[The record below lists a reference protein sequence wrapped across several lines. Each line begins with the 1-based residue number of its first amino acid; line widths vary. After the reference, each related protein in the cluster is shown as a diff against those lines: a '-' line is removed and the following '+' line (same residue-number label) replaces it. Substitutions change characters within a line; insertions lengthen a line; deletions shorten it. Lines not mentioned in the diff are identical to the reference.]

1 MTDGDQQHREGQKAV
16 RHLEAA
22 IQADDQA
29 TKNYH
34 IREALQY
41 LRIGGRTSSEETDAE

>member
-1 MTDGDQQHREGQKAV
+1 MTDGTQQNREGQKADKQ
-16 RHLEAA
+16 LEAA

-41 LRIGGRTSSEETDAE
+41 LRIAGETSSEETDAE